1 MTHSLYRVLAL
12 LCALLLGGCAA
23 SQMHGYEH
31 TYLAYKVPQPLL
43 EAIGLKLRQNG
54 LVNARLT
61 RDSVG
66 RVRLAGTYANEDEVD
81 RAFVIVQSIVGIKS
95 TSPFYP
101 DNVKLTRWEAE
112 ARQAL
117 NANTLAARTD
127 KRPGRRIAFV
137 VGINTFKDGKHFRPV
152 PGEDDAR
159 VVTRSAEKAGY
170 TVTSLLG
177 SQATKANIEAALAR
191 IEGDLR
197 PQDSLFIYVSSHGT
211 PPLPTPQ
218 GGDNRRMSIVAWD
231 SGDAAINN
239 QTDYYL
245 NLQRTAVSDTLVQ
258 RLAKKP
264 TKNTRILIDTCFS
277 GEMLRGLPD
286 ASGGYIAQANN
297 GAPERAG
304 ISLSA
309 WSGPAYTSKGIRQAF
324 DTPGTPAT
332 PGAAG
337 GQGAPRATL
346 ADDLGTERA
355 YTIITATSEGE
366 ESLAPGNPD
375 SIFELGQRR
384 LKGSFFT
391 QAFFAYL
398 DETQGHVEPAF
409 EKAREFTSRK
419 AQEVSRGERTQ
430 VPRHFATQSA
440 DRTTL

>member
-1 MTHSLYRVLAL
+1 MTNSLLRVLAVL
-12 LCALLLGGCAA
+12 SALLLGGCAA

-43 EAIGLKLRQNG
+43 ETIELKLRQNG
-54 LVNARLT
+54 LVNARLA

-66 RVRLAGTYANEDEVD
+66 RVRLAGMYANEDEVD

-101 DNVKLTRWEAE
+101 ENVKLTRWETE
-112 ARQAL
+112 AGQAL
-117 NANTLAARTD
+117 GANVLASRSD
-127 KRPGRRIAFV
+127 NRPGRRIAFV
-137 VGINTFKDGKHFRPV
+137 VGINTFKDGEHFKPI

-170 TVTSLLG
+170 AVTSLLG
-177 SQATKANIEAALAR
+177 SQATKVRIEAALAR
-191 IEGDLR
+191 IESELR
-197 PQDSLFIYVSSHGT
+197 PQDSLFIYISSHGT
-211 PPLPTPQ
+211 QPLPTPQ

-239 QTDYYL
+239 KTDYYL

-286 ASGGYIAQANN
+286 ASAGYIARANN
-297 GAPERAG
+297 GAPEQAS
-304 ISLSA
+304 IALAS
-309 WSGPAYTSKGIRQAF
+309 WTGPAYTSKGIRQAF
-324 DTPGTPAT
+324 DTPA
-332 PGAAG
+332 AAG
-337 GQGAPRATL
+337 GQGVARATL
-346 ADDLGTERA
+346 ADELGTERA

-375 SIFELGQRR
+375 SIFELDHRR

-398 DETQGHVEPAF
+398 DEAQGHVEPAF
-409 EKAREFTSRK
+409 EKAREFTRRK
-419 AQEVSRGERTQ
+419 AQEVSRGARTQ

-440 DRTTL
+440 DRNAL

>member
-1 MTHSLYRVLAL
+1 MTNSLLRVLTVMSV
-12 LCALLLGGCAA
+12 LLLGGCAA

-31 TYLAYKVPQPLL
+31 TYQAYRVPQPLFD
-43 EAIGLKLRQNG
+43 AIGLKLRQNG
-54 LVNARLT
+54 LVNARLA

-66 RVRLAGTYANEDEVD
+66 RVRLVGSYANEDEVD

-101 DNVKLTRWEAE
+101 ENVKLTRWETE
-112 ARQAL
+112 AGQAL
-117 NANTLAARTD
+117 GANAAANRAD
-127 KRPGRRIAFV
+127 NRLGRRIALV

-159 VVTRSAEKAGY
+159 VVTRSAEKSGY
-170 TVTSLLG
+170 AVTSLLG
-177 SQATKANIEAALAR
+177 NQATKTRIEAALAR

-197 PQDSLFIYVSSHGT
+197 PQDSLFIYISSHGT
-211 PPLPTPQ
+211 QPLPTPQ

-231 SGDAAINN
+231 SGDAAINDP
-239 QTDYYL
+239 TDYYL

-286 ASGGYIAQANN
+286 ASAGYIAQANS

-304 ISLSA
+304 IALAS
-309 WSGPAYTSKGIRQAF
+309 WTGPAFTSKGIRQAF
-324 DTPGTPAT
+324 DTPAASAGK
-332 PGAAG
+332 GAA
-337 GQGAPRATL
+337 RSTL
-346 ADDLGTERA
+346 ADDIGTERA

-375 SIFELGQRR
+375 SLFQLDQRQ

-398 DETQGHVEPAF
+398 DDAQGHVEPAF
-409 EKAREFTSRK
+409 AKAREFTRNK
-419 AQEVSRGERTQ
+419 AHEVTGGKQTQ

-440 DRTTL
+440 DRNTL

>member
-1 MTHSLYRVLAL
+1 MTHSLYRMLVV

-43 EAIGLKLRQNG
+43 EAISLKLRQNG
-54 LVNARLT
+54 LGNARIT

-101 DNVKLTRWEAE
+101 DNVKVTRWETE
-112 ARQAL
+112 ADQAL
-117 NANTLAARTD
+117 KANTLAARTD

-170 TVTSLLG
+170 AVTSLLG
-177 SQATKANIEAALAR
+177 SAATKARIEAALAR
-191 IEGDLR
+191 IESDLR
-197 PQDSLFIYVSSHGT
+197 PQDSLFIYISSHGT

-231 SGDAAINN
+231 SGDAAIDN
-239 QTDYYL
+239 QPDYYL

-286 ASGGYIAQANN
+286 ASAGYIAQANN
-297 GAPERAG
+297 GTTERAG
-304 ISLSA
+304 IALAS
-309 WSGPAYTSKGIRQAF
+309 WTGPAYTSKGIRQAF
-324 DTPGTPAT
+324 DTPAPNS
-332 PGAAG
+332 AAG
-337 GQGAPRATL
+337 GQSAPRATL

-375 SIFELGQRR
+375 SVFYLDQRR
-384 LKGSFFT
+384 LQGSFFT

-398 DETQGHVEPAF
+398 DDSQGHVEPAF
-409 EKAREFTSRK
+409 EKAREFTRRK

-430 VPRHFATQSA
+430 VPRHFATRSA